1 MLPTAGTVML
11 REIAAQPTTVEATVR
26 RLRPL
31 AGEIRSL
38 VGDRRRV
45 LLIARGTS
53 DNAALYG
60 QYLLGAR
67 AGVLAAPACPSL
79 SALYHSSLDLSDT
92 VAVGISQSGST
103 EEIVAALRDA
113 GRCGA
118 RTVAVTNEAD
128 SPLAG
133 DADLALVTAAGHE
146 LAVPATKTYTAQLV
160 ALAVLALAIGDQR
173 RLLDQLDEVPAHV
186 AAMLA
191 TATADAAAALAERLR
206 DVQRLVVTA
215 RGYALTTARELA
227 LKLQEACL
235 VAAVGLSSADLQHGP
250 IAMLDAQTP
259 ALLVAS
265 PTDGAVGEGMVELAR
280 RCRASGADVHVIGGD
295 AALGALADVRLP
307 GPGLPPELA
316 PIPLI
321 VPGQLLTAALARAK
335 GLDPDTPR
343 ALSKVTQT
351 A

>member
-1 MLPTAGTVML
+1 MLATAGSVML
-11 REIAAQPTTVEATVR
+11 REIAEQPTTVEATVR

-31 AGEIRSL
+31 AAEIRAL

-67 AGVLAAPACPSL
+67 AGVLAVPACPSL
-79 SALYHSSLDLSDT
+79 STLYHSRLDLSDT
-92 VAVGISQSGST
+92 VAVGISQSGGT
-103 EEIVAALRDA
+103 EEIVAALHDA

-118 RTVAVTNEAD
+118 RTIAVTNEAD
-128 SPLAG
+128 SPLAQG
-133 DADLALVTAAGHE
+133 ADLALVTAAGRE
-146 LAVPATKTYTAQLV
+146 RAVPATKTYTAQLV
-160 ALAVLALAIGDQR
+160 ALAVLALAIGDDR
-173 RLLDQLDEVPAHV
+173 RLLDALDEVPAHV
-186 AAMLA
+186 AAMLD
-191 TATADAAAALAERLR
+191 TADAAEELAGRLR

-259 ALLVAS
+259 ALLVAA
-265 PTDGAVGEGMVELAR
+265 PTDDVVGAGMVELAR
-280 RCRASGADVHVIGGD
+280 RCRASGAEVHVLGGD
-295 AALGALADVRLP
+295 PALAALADLRLP
-307 GPGLPPELA
+307 GSGLPPELA

-321 VPGQLLTAALARAK
+321 VPGQILTAELARAK